1 MKNVKRANISSDDL
15 LQLAKDAADVQAYS
29 RSEIILGM
37 PGETLQ
43 THFDTNETIVNAGF
57 DKIDNYQ
64 LMMIPGTEV
73 TTPENIEQFGM
84 QTRYRILPR
93 CSGYY
98 KILGETICAAEIDK
112 ICTSTD
118 SLPFDAY
125 FRKFYDEFFFPTL
138 AEREI
143 KTVLHLGDIF
153 DRRKYMNYNTLKS
166 CKEYFFDQAKDL
178 NIDMHV
184 VPGNHDTYFKNTNSV
199 NAPELLLQ
207 EYENVKVYPEITELE
222 FDNRKILF
230 VPWICSDNYSST
242 MEMVGR
248 TDAKVCFG
256 HFEFSGFQMYAGMP
270 NEHGMDHTAF
280 EHFDL
285 VCSGHYHH
293 RSSRD
298 NVVYLGNPYEI
309 TWSDFNDARGFNIY
323 DTETNELEFMQNP
336 YRMFHK
342 ISVSYTHLTLPTNRE
357 V

>member
-1 MKNVKRANISSDDL
+1 MKIALVND
-15 LQLAKDAADVQAYS
+15 
-29 RSEIILGM
+29 
-37 PGETLQ
+37 
-43 THFDTNETIVNAGF
+43 THFGA
-57 DKIDNYQ
+57 
-64 LMMIPGTEV
+64 
-73 TTPENIEQFGM
+73 
-84 QTRYRILPR
+84 R
-93 CSGYY
+93 S
-98 KILGETICAAEIDK
+98 
-112 ICTSTD
+112 D

-125 FRKFYDEFFFPTL
+125 FRKFYDEFFFPAL

-143 KTVLHLGDIF
+143 KTVMHLGDIF

-166 CKEYFFDQAKDL
+166 CREYFFNQARDL

-184 VPGNHDTYFKNTNSV
+184 VPGNHDTYFKNTNDV

-230 VPWICSDNYSST
+230 VPWICSDNYNST
-242 MEMVGR
+242 MDMVGR

-280 EHFDL
+280 ERFDL

-342 ISVSYTHLTLPTNRE
+342 IFYNDVDDDVEYDLTGLVGGCVKVIVVKKENFTKFDKLIDSLYSCNLVELKIIEDFSEFEDNAVGEMDLKLDDTITLLNDYVDNTVTELDKDRLKSLLQSLYVE
-357 V
+357 AQHVET

>member
-1 MKNVKRANISSDDL
+1 MK
-15 LQLAKDAADVQAYS
+15 LALVND
-29 RSEIILGM
+29 
-37 PGETLQ
+37 
-43 THFDTNETIVNAGF
+43 THFGA
-57 DKIDNYQ
+57 
-64 LMMIPGTEV
+64 
-73 TTPENIEQFGM
+73 
-84 QTRYRILPR
+84 R
-93 CSGYY
+93 S
-98 KILGETICAAEIDK
+98 
-112 ICTSTD
+112 D

-184 VPGNHDTYFKNTNSV
+184 VPGNHDTYFKNTNDV

-207 EYENVKVYPEITELE
+207 EYENVTVYPEITELE
-222 FDNRKILF
+222 FDGRKILF
-230 VPWICSDNYSST
+230 VPWICSDTYEST
-242 MEMVGR
+242 MEMVKR
-248 TDAKVCFG
+248 TDAEVCFG
-256 HFEFSGFQMYAGMP
+256 HFEFSGFQMYKGMP
-270 NEHGMDHTAF
+270 NEHGMDHHAF
-280 EHFDL
+280 ERFDL

-323 DTETNELEFMQNP
+323 DTETNELEFLENP
-336 YRMFHK
+336 HRMFHK
-342 ISVSYTHLTLPTNRE
+342 IFYNDVDDDVEYDLTNLVGGCVKVIVVKKENFTKFDKLIDALYSCNLVE
-357 V
+357 LKIIEDFSEFEDGAVGEMDLKLDDTITLLLSLIHI